1 MARIRS
7 VKPDFFTSETIL
19 KLSHAARLT
28 FIGLWTYADDT
39 GRGRDDAR
47 IIKGA
52 LWSLEDL
59 TTHVEVA
66 QHLDELAAAGL
77 ICRYTAGGKRYLHIT
92 GWDEHQKVAKPS
104 APRHPECPN
113 PSHHPQGPSGSTTG
127 IMQEDSGSAP
137 APDLGKGSRS
147 KEKDLGS
154 EASGGGAPAGL
165 PAGATAKATD
175 NATATDPP
183 PVHVTDDQR
192 PTAQTLLAEYVD
204 ACRTRPTDR
213 FVKQLGREIK
223 QMIEQRVEP
232 AELRQALNLLRRRGR
247 APSTLEALINEI
259 RNPPQ
264 RGDRGGPEHVTPQPP
279 RCKHGGSPHGC
290 PKCNAAPAERRP
302 VDWRALADSEQPEAP
317 P

>member
-52 LWSLEDL
+52 LWSLEDRI
-59 TTHVEVA
+59 THIEVA
-66 QHLDELAAAGL
+66 QHLDELAAVGL
-77 ICRYTAGGKRYLHIT
+77 ICRYAAGGKRYLHIT

-104 APRHPECPN
+104 APRHPECPD
-113 PSHHPQGPSGSTTG
+113 PSHHAQGPSGSPTG
-127 IMQEDSGSAP
+127 NVQEGSGSPP

-147 KEKDLGS
+147 KERDLGS
-154 EASGGGAPAGL
+154 EASGGGAPD
-165 PAGATAKATD
+165 GATAKDA
-175 NATATDPP
+175 P
-183 PVHVTDDQR
+183 PVHVTDDQH

-223 QMIEQRVEP
+223 QMIEQRVAP

-279 RCKHGGSPHGC
+279 RCKHGSSPNGC
-290 PKCNAAPAERRP
+290 PTCNAAPAERRP
-302 VDWRALADSEQPEAP
+302 VDWRAMADSEQPEAP